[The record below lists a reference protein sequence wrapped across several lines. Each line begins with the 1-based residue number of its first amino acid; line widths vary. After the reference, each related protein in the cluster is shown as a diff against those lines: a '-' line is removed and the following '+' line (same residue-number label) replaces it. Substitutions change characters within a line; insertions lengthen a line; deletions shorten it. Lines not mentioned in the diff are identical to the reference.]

1 MSRLSNK
8 LLKIFIF
15 SAILIVLFAT
25 VAFAAEIKIEFYEG
39 DKIDYD
45 VGLNGA
51 LSVESGKEFELPKK
65 EISSGTLYWH
75 AVITNDKGV
84 EEGIKYKA
92 GDKAKLTQDT
102 KFYQVIEQSGY
113 WEIRAGTTMILPSD
127 SNLPVGQTTCWYSNE
142 GQGWSAGKKITFD
155 MKTSI
160 RKVTA
165 TDVSD
170 EDAFKELIGAGTTM
184 RLLSNLTFDASVW
197 ICDQKEHRIFMNGY
211 TITFTDTQ
219 NKKYGY
225 MLDSH
230 RTALNLYGVGTI
242 KSDLSNTFMCMRGH
256 SYNGHLNKLFIGKNI
271 TIDMP
276 NATIGLDYDQSFNS
290 GGYPMVNIYGNV
302 TAKTVVSVTHTNA
315 RTSTINIYDG
325 ALLNLNGPLT
335 NLAGSNVAKINIYGG
350 TINVNE
356 GGVFFKDS
364 LHAYRIEGGSFS
376 FANANDFDT
385 LKKKVNTNSY
395 QIIEVNAKILTDND
409 SGEPVENEVKYHIV
423 LAKNG
428 CTHEIS
434 YVGRID
440 ATCQEMCFE
449 HYKCT
454 KNGCEASAK
463 IEHYKF
469 AEHDKIYSY
478 NKIPTA
484 DDRLGFELYNC
495 KVCGSEIYE
504 YDIYNPANDDIEII
518 VNGATKI
525 VKVGQIFNLVETDKT
540 VTIVGI
546 LAPDGYS
553 IENITCVYV
562 PNTISHINITEEN
575 KFVKTIV
582 FNNGANVIVMDIT
595 KLRALETIDIKRATV
610 DFKMYCAHAT
620 EECEHISADC
630 SKSKNCTEA
639 SEKCTHTSLKQILS
653 NTPGAKVIFR
663 EYSFTKLPNLT
674 VFTTSSGSSYTF
686 YKRCFE
692 EAKIESLV
700 FVDGSSV
707 SFAGE
712 QAFYNNSI
720 KYLYVGKGITTIN
733 NKPFD
738 TSKKM
743 EKIILMDVT
752 SIGKE
757 YTFTNM
763 NEASKPTIV
772 YIHTKS
778 LSLPNHTFRNCDG
791 IIIYTTAEITN
802 GNAFSE
808 CGKRTIGSQEYPAY
822 QIHYGICHEYE
833 EVEIKTD
840 KPCLSPAGKTYV
852 TTCPCGVSTSI
863 IYKHFVSATTNTSNY
878 TSVNIATIY
887 EDLAPHTLTDIV
899 DILYPNGYA
908 STGIIVK
915 RCSACQGNYE
925 DESLVTEPLVIC
937 HGYST
942 TLNNNYGMMV
952 RYTFNYD
959 MIEELK
965 RLDSKFEYG
974 MVVASRDALG
984 DATPLDAS
992 GNKNPN
998 ALKYSLAGYTGSEFK
1013 LYGIANYLET
1023 NFVMC
1028 AYIIDGATVYYIQES
1043 ETVSNPSGISYDELA
1058 SIVKLTSL
1066 DCIVPDNTK
1075 IYA

>member
-45 VGLNGA
+45 VGLNGTI
-51 LSVESGKEFELPKK
+51 SVESGKEFQLPKK

-75 AVITNDKGV
+75 AVIINDKGI
-84 EEGIKYKA
+84 EEGVKYKA
-92 GDKAKLTQDT
+92 GDKIKLTQDA
-102 KFYQVIEQSGY
+102 KFYQVIEQNGY
-113 WEIRAGTTMILPSD
+113 WEILAGTTMILPAD
-127 SNLPVGQTTCWYSNE
+127 NNLPVGQSTCWYSTE

-155 MKTSI
+155 METSI

-170 EDAFKELIGAGTTM
+170 EDAFKELIGIGTTI

-197 ICDQKEHRIFMNGY
+197 ISDQKEHRIFMNGY

-256 SYNGHLNKLFIGKNI
+256 GYNGHLNKLFIGKNI
-271 TIDMP
+271 TLDMP

-290 GGYPMVNIYGNV
+290 GGYPLVNIYGNV
-302 TAKTVVSVTHTNA
+302 TAKTVVSVTHSNA
-315 RTSTINIYDG
+315 RTSTINIYNG

-335 NLAGSNVAKINIYGG
+335 DLAGSNVAKINVYGG
-350 TINVNE
+350 TINVNTD
-356 GGVFFKDS
+356 GVFFKDS

-428 CTHEIS
+428 CTHELS
-434 YVGRID
+434 YEGRIN
-440 ATCQEMCFE
+440 ATCQQMCFE

-454 KNGCEASAK
+454 KNGCEANVK

-469 AEHDKIYSY
+469 AEHDKVYSFD
-478 NKIPTA
+478 KAPTA
-484 DDRLGFELYNC
+484 SDRLGYALYNC

-504 YDIYNPANDDIEII
+504 YDIYNPENDDIEII
-518 VNGATKI
+518 VNGEKKV
-525 VKVGQIFNLVETDKT
+525 VKVGQIFNLIETDKT

-546 LAPDGYS
+546 LAPNGYA
-553 IENITCVYV
+553 IESITCVYV
-562 PNTISHINITEEN
+562 PNTITHIDITEEN
-575 KFVKTIV
+575 KSVKTIV
-582 FNNGANVIVMDIT
+582 FNNGASTIVKSLV
-595 KLRALETIDIKRATV
+595 KLSVLEVIDIKSANV
-610 DFKMYCAHAT
+610 DFWQSCAPNSIK
-620 EECEHISADC
+620 E
-630 SKSKNCTEA
+630 
-639 SEKCTHTSLKQILS
+639 ILS
-653 NTPGAKVIFR
+653 DVSGASVKFR
-663 EYSFTKLPNLT
+663 ESSFGKKPNLKKL
-674 VFTTSSGSSYTF
+674 TTSKGSSYTF

-692 EAKIESLV
+692 EAKIERLE

-720 KYLYVGKGITTIN
+720 KYLYVGKGITELN

-743 EKIILMDVT
+743 EKVILMDVT
-752 SIGKE
+752 SINGE
-757 YTFTNM
+757 YTFSNM
-763 NEASKPTIV
+763 NEASMPVVV

-778 LSLPNHTFRNCDG
+778 IGMPNNTFYNCDG
-791 IIIYTTAEITN
+791 IIIYTTAEITS
-802 GNAFSE
+802 GNAFRDCS
-808 CGKRTIGSQEYPAY
+808 KRTAGGKEYPAY
-822 QIHYGICHEYE
+822 QIHYGICHEYKK
-833 EVEIKTD
+833 VEITTD
-840 KPCLSPAGKTYV
+840 KPCLSPAGVTYV

-863 IYKHFVSATTNTSNY
+863 IYKHFISTTTNSSNY

-887 EDLAPHTLTDIV
+887 EDLVPHTLNDIV
-899 DILYPNGYA
+899 DIIYPNGYA
-908 STGIIVK
+908 STGIMVK
-915 RCSACQGNYE
+915 RCSVCQEHCE
-925 DESLVTEPLVIC
+925 DENAAVEPLVIC

-952 RYTFNYD
+952 RYTFNYE
-959 MIEELK
+959 IINELK

-984 DATPLDAS
+984 DKTPLDAL

-998 ALKYSLAGYTGSEFK
+998 ALKYNLAGYTGSEFK

-1028 AYIIDGATVYYIQES
+1028 AYIIDDATVYYVQEN
-1043 ETVSNPSGISYDELA
+1043 ETLSNPSGISYDELS
-1058 SIVKLTSL
+1058 SIIKPTSL
-1066 DCIVPDNTK
+1066 DFVVPEKTK

>member
-45 VGLNGA
+45 VGSNGA

-75 AVITNDKGV
+75 AVIINDKGV
-84 EEGIKYKA
+84 EEGVKYKA
-92 GDKAKLTQDT
+92 GDKIKLTHDT
-102 KFYQVIEQSGY
+102 KFYQVIEQNGY
-113 WEIRAGTTMILPSD
+113 WEIIAGTTMILPSD

-170 EDAFKELIGAGTTM
+170 EDAFKQVISAGGSTI
-184 RLLSNLTFDASVW
+184 RLLSNLTFDATVW
-197 ICDQKEHRIFMNGY
+197 IKDATEHRIFMNGY

-256 SYNGHLNKLFIGKNI
+256 GTWGDNNRLFIGKNI

-276 NATIGLDYDQSFNS
+276 NATVGLDYDQGFNN

-302 TAKTVVSVTHTNA
+302 TAKTVVAVTHSNA

-335 NLAGSNVAKINIYGG
+335 NLAGSNVAKINVYGG

-376 FANANDFDT
+376 FANANDYDT

-454 KNGCEASAK
+454 KDGCEASVK

-469 AEHDKIYSY
+469 AEHDKVYAY
-478 NKIPTA
+478 NKLPTA
-484 DDRLGFELYNC
+484 TDRLGFELYNC
-495 KVCGSEIYE
+495 KVCGSELYD
-504 YDIYNPANDDIEII
+504 YDIYNPVNDEIEII
-518 VNGATKI
+518 VNGETKK
-525 VKVGQIFNLVETDKT
+525 VKVGQIFNFIETDKT

-562 PNTISHINITEEN
+562 PNTITHIDITEEN
-575 KFVKTIV
+575 KSVKTIV
-582 FNNGANVIVMDIT
+582 FNNGANTIVKSLA
-595 KLRALETIDIKRATV
+595 KLSVLEVIDIKSAYV
-610 DFKMYCAHAT
+610 DFWQSCAPDSIK
-620 EECEHISADC
+620 E
-630 SKSKNCTEA
+630 
-639 SEKCTHTSLKQILS
+639 ILS
-653 NTPGAKVIFR
+653 DVSGASVKFR
-663 EYSFTKLPNLT
+663 ESSFGKKPNLNKL
-674 VFTTSSGSSYTF
+674 TTSKGSSYTF

-692 EAKIESLV
+692 EAKIERLE

-720 KYLYVGKGITTIN
+720 KYLYVGKGITTLN

-752 SIGKE
+752 SIGSE
-757 YTFTNM
+757 YTFSNM
-763 NEASKPTIV
+763 NEASKLTIV

-778 LSLPNHTFRNCDG
+778 IGMPNNTFYNCDG

-808 CGKRTIGSQEYPAY
+808 CGKRIIGSQEYPAY

-833 EVEIKTD
+833 EVEITTD
-840 KPCLSPAGKTYV
+840 KPCLSPAGVTYV

-863 IYKHFVSATTNTSNY
+863 IYKHFVSNTTNSSNY

-887 EDLAPHTLTDIV
+887 EDLVPHTLTDIV
-899 DILYPNGYA
+899 DIMYPNGYA
-908 STGIIVK
+908 STGVMLK
-915 RCSACQGNYE
+915 KCSVCQGAYE
-925 DESLVTEPLVIC
+925 DEGIVVEPLVIC

-952 RYTFNYD
+952 RYTFNYEI
-959 MIEELK
+959 IEELK

-984 DATPLDAS
+984 DATPLDALGS
-992 GNKNPN
+992 KNPN
-998 ALKYSLAGYTGSEFK
+998 ALKYNLAGYTGSEFK

-1028 AYIIDGATVYYIQES
+1028 AYIIDGATVYYVQEN
-1043 ETVSNPSGISYDELA
+1043 ETVSNPSGISYDELS
-1058 SIVKLTSL
+1058 SIIELTSL
-1066 DCIVPDNTK
+1066 DYIVPDNTK